1 MRLYRE
7 HCFSFQGSYI
17 KDLSL
22 LGRDMKDV
30 IIVDNS
36 PNAYYFHNENAVPI
50 LSWYDDPDDRCL
62 FEMIPLLEA
71 LSQVHDVRQV
81 IPKFVRKDINLVD
94 FPKAAWVLNDAY
106 RQMHSAPVNGS
117 EGAAGPAAAPT
128 AEEAGPK
135 NNSKKVLTP
144 TKQQSA
150 GTQGSNQTPSKQA
163 QQKSAKNAALEDA
176 YERKPSPIN
185 LKPLSPRA
193 TNNKPAGKSAAGDDA
208 QGS

>member
-106 RQMHSAPVNGS
+106 RKMHATAADKP
-117 EGAAGPAAAPT
+117 AAGPG
-128 AEEAGPK
+128 E
-135 NNSKKVLTP
+135 
-144 TKQQSA
+144 
-150 GTQGSNQTPSKQA
+150 
-163 QQKSAKNAALEDA
+163 
-176 YERKPSPIN
+176 
-185 LKPLSPRA
+185 
-193 TNNKPAGKSAAGDDA
+193 
-208 QGS
+208 

>member
-1 MRLYRE
+1 
-7 HCFSFQGSYI
+7 
-17 KDLSL
+17 
-22 LGRDMKDV
+22 MKDV

-106 RQMHSAPVNGS
+106 RQMHSAAVGATA
-117 EGAAGPAAAPT
+117 EGTPATGTAAPPN
-128 AEEAGPK
+128 AEDTVTVTK
-135 NNSKKVLTP
+135 KNSKNVLTP
-144 TKQQSA
+144 
-150 GTQGSNQTPSKQA
+150 
-163 QQKSAKNAALEDA
+163 AK
-176 YERKPSPIN
+176 
-185 LKPLSPRA
+185 
-193 TNNKPAGKSAAGDDA
+193 
-208 QGS
+208 

>member
-106 RQMHSAPVNGS
+106 RQMHSAPGTGS
-117 EGAAGPAAAPT
+117 ESAAGPAAAPM
-128 AEEAGPK
+128 AEEAASK
-135 NNSKKVLTP
+135 NSKKVLTP

-193 TNNKPAGKSAAGDDA
+193 TNAKLAGKAGDDA
-208 QGS
+208 

>member
-1 MRLYRE
+1 MRIVVEGRPIQVFVLIRPGVQFFLQKLASIYEIVLYTASMSIYANPLVDTLDQDSLIPMRLYRE

-22 LGRDMKDV
+22 LARDMKDV

-36 PNAYYFHNENAVPI
+36 PNAYFFHNENAVPI

-71 LSQVHDVRQV
+71 LSQVPDVRSV

-106 RQMHSAPVNGS
+106 RHMHR
-117 EGAAGPAAAPT
+117 EPT
-128 AEEAGPK
+128 E
-135 NNSKKVLTP
+135 
-144 TKQQSA
+144 
-150 GTQGSNQTPSKQA
+150 
-163 QQKSAKNAALEDA
+163 KSS
-176 YERKPSPIN
+176 SP
-185 LKPLSPRA
+185 
-193 TNNKPAGKSAAGDDA
+193 
-208 QGS
+208 